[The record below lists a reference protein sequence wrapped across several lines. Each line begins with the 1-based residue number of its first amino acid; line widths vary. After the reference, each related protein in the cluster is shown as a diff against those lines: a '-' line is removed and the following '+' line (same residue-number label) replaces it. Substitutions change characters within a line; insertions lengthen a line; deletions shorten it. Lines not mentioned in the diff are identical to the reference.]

1 MSHEP
6 RTGEAASAPPGGTGN
21 DDAHRTAEL
30 AQRVAS
36 VRRRILAAA
45 QERDEQHDHGGELPS
60 LVVVTKFFPAED
72 VLRLRE
78 LGVRAV
84 GENKDQEAGPKAARV
99 AEVLSS
105 RRPPVTPPVWH
116 FVGQLQSNK
125 AKHVVRYASWV
136 HSVDRPSLV
145 TALGKAVRHHRDA
158 VLADGVAP
166 GPSAEH
172 DLTCLLQVDLD
183 PEASRDGARGGA
195 HPDALPGLADAVAG
209 TEGLVLGGVMA
220 VAPRDG
226 DPAEAFGRL
235 WEISQLLQREHPQA
249 RAVSA
254 GMSGDLE
261 AAVLAGATHVRIGS
275 DVLGPRPAVR

>member
-6 RTGEAASAPPGGTGN
+6 TAGEAAAAPSSATGN
-21 DDAHRTAEL
+21 DGAQRTAEL
-30 AQRVAS
+30 AQRLSA
-36 VRRRILAAA
+36 VRRRILDASA
-45 QERDEQHDHGGELPS
+45 QRPEERSHGGELPS
-60 LVVVTKFFPAED
+60 LVVVTKFFPAQD

-84 GENKDQEAGPKAARV
+84 GENKDQEAGPKAAEV
-99 AEVLSS
+99 AEELAL
-105 RRPPVTPPVWH
+105 REPPVTPPVWH

-145 TALGKAVRHHRDA
+145 TALGKAVRNHRDA
-158 VLADGVAP
+158 VLAEEAAP
-166 GPSAEH
+166 GPCAER

-183 PEASRDGARGGA
+183 SEASRDGARGGA
-195 HPDALPGLADAVAG
+195 HPEALPALADAVAG
-209 TEGLVLGGVMA
+209 TEGLALGGVMA

-226 DPAEAFGRL
+226 DPAAAFGRL
-235 WEISQLLQREHPQA
+235 WEISQLLQREHPGA

-275 DVLGPRPAVR
+275 DVLGPRPTVR

>member
-6 RTGEAASAPPGGTGN
+6 TAGEAAAAPSGVAG
-21 DDAHRTAEL
+21 DKDAHRTAEL
-30 AQRVAS
+30 AQRVAA

-99 AEVLSS
+99 AEALGS
-105 RRPPVTPPVWH
+105 REPAVTPPVWH

-158 VLADGVAP
+158 VLAEETTA
-166 GPSAEH
+166 GPCAEH

-183 PEASRDGARGGA
+183 PEVSRGGGRGGA

-209 TEGLVLGGVMA
+209 TEGLALGGVMA
-220 VAPRDG
+220 VAPRNG
-226 DPAEAFGRL
+226 DPAAAFGRL

-275 DVLGPRPAVR
+275 DVLGPRPTVR

>member
-6 RTGEAASAPPGGTGN
+6 TTGEAATASPGVTEDGA
-21 DDAHRTAEL
+21 AHRTAEL

-36 VRRRILAAA
+36 VRQRILSAA
-45 QERDEQHDHGGELPS
+45 QDRDEQHDHGGELPS

-99 AEVLSS
+99 AEVLGH
-105 RRPPVTPPVWH
+105 REPPVTPPVWH

-125 AKHVVRYASWV
+125 AKRVVRYASWV

-145 TALGKAVRHHRDA
+145 TALGKAVRHHREA
-158 VLADGVAP
+158 VLAEEVTP
-166 GPSAEH
+166 GPCAEH

-195 HPDALPGLADAVAG
+195 HPDALPALADAVAV
-209 TEGLVLGGVMA
+209 TEGLALGGVMA

-226 DPAEAFGRL
+226 HPSEAFGRL